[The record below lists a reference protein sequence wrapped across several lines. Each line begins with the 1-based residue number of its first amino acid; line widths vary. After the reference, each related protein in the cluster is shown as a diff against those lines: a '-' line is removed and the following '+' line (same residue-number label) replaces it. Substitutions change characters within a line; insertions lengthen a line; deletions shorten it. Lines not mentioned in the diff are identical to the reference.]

1 MATKKPSPKATRA
14 RTKGRAKS
22 IAAKPA
28 KKSTKAPK
36 SATSRKKPAA
46 KAAPGQTNGLG
57 LPDEVS
63 SAVGR
68 RVRELRTS
76 MGVTMATFAGDAGIS
91 LGMLSKIEHG
101 LTAPSLNTLV
111 RLAEAAS
118 VPLTALF
125 RGLDEEHDIVIVR
138 KNEGHEI
145 VHEGS
150 GSGREYHDL
159 GSLRGPHRIIEPM
172 LTTLEEAD
180 ETFPLYQHAGVEF
193 IYMLA
198 GQMEYGYGAGRYKI
212 GEGDTLQFHGEVAHG
227 PTRLLDLP
235 VRFLS
240 IKVYPTTD

>member
-1 MATKKPSPKATRA
+1 MATKKTRSATSASRA
-14 RTKGRAKS
+14 TGS
-22 IAAKPA
+22 AKPA
-28 KKSTKAPK
+28 KKSRKASPTTTGAAK
-36 SATSRKKPAA
+36 AKKKPPA
-46 KAAPGQTNGLG
+46 KAAPTPTDGLG

-63 SAVGR
+63 TAVGR

-76 MGVTMATFAGDAGIS
+76 MGVTMATFSGDAGIS

-145 VHEGS
+145 LHEGS
-150 GSGREYHDL
+150 GEGRVYTDL

-172 LTTLEEAD
+172 LTMLEEAN

-193 IYMLA
+193 IYMLS

-212 GEGDTLQFHGEVAHG
+212 SEGDTLQFHGEVAHG
-227 PTRLLDLP
+227 PTQLLDLP

-240 IKVYPTTD
+240 VKVYPTAE